1 MYGLKNH
8 KSKSRSR
15 SRVRE
20 KDDAAAYVTNNSAIS
35 FAEDDS
41 DYSVPP
47 EENKDQQIIS
57 RKTLHNRKSFMVD
70 YSS

>member
-47 EENKDQQIIS
+47 EENKD
-57 RKTLHNRKSFMVD
+57 
-70 YSS
+70 